1 MTLRPRNSMAAALS
15 ILMTVVIWLTV
26 VIGALVF
33 VLLLIGLFT
42 SMNAGALSLPGGDA
56 VADISPLN
64 FVFTLAT
71 LAVILPG
78 IIYVCLQ
85 LRRILTTL
93 AEGDPFVPENA
104 QRLTRIAMALAVMEV
119 VSILFVL
126 CMRSFITP
134 EDAVSRPNLGVNF
147 VVWAAVAAL
156 FILSQVFREG
166 TRLREEEKMT
176 I

>member
-104 QRLTRIAMALAVMEV
+104 QRLTRIALALAVMEV

-126 CMRSFITP
+126 CMRSFIP
-134 EDAVSRPNLGVNF
+134 HEEAVSRPNLGINF

>member
-1 MTLRPRNSMAAALS
+1 MTSRPRNSMAAILS
-15 ILMTVVIWLTV
+15 VLMTVVIWFTAIIGAVVFLLL
-26 VIGALVF
+26 VIG
-33 VLLLIGLFT
+33 LIASL
-42 SMNAGALSLPGGDA
+42 NAGALSLPGGDA
-56 VADISPLN
+56 VADLSPLN

-71 LAVILPG
+71 VAVILPG
-78 IIYVCLQ
+78 IVYVSLQ
-85 LRRILTTL
+85 LRRILNTL

-104 QRLTRIAMALAVMEV
+104 QRLTRIALTLAVMEAA
-119 VSILFVL
+119 SIVFVL
-126 CMRSFITP
+126 CMRSFIPP
-134 EDAVSRPNLGVNF
+134 EDAISRPTLGINF

>member
-33 VLLLIGLFT
+33 LLLLIGLFT

-104 QRLTRIAMALAVMEV
+104 QRLTRIALALAVMEV

-134 EDAVSRPNLGVNF
+134 EDAVSRPNLGINF

>member
-1 MTLRPRNSMAAALS
+1 MAAALS

>member
-1 MTLRPRNSMAAALS
+1 MSSPQSNSMAAVLS
-15 ILMTVVIWLTV
+15 VLMTVVIWLTV
-26 VIGALVF
+26 IIGALVF
-33 VLLLIGLFT
+33 VLLLIGLFA
-42 SMNAGALSLPGGDA
+42 SLNSGALSLPGGDA

-71 LAVILPG
+71 ITVILPG
-78 IIYVCLQ
+78 IVYVCLQ

-93 AEGDPFVPENA
+93 AGGDPFVPDNA
-104 QRLTRIAMALAVMEV
+104 QRLTRIALALAVMEV
-119 VSILFVL
+119 ASILFVL
-126 CMRSFITP
+126 CMRSFIPP
-134 EDAVSRPNLGVNF
+134 EHAISRPNLGINF

>member
-1 MTLRPRNSMAAALS
+1 MAAILS
-15 ILMTVVIWLTV
+15 VLMTVVIWLTAIV
-26 VIGALVF
+26 GALVF
-33 VLLLIGLFT
+33 ILLLIGLVA
-42 SMNAGALSLPGGDA
+42 SLNSGALSLPGGDA
-56 VADISPLN
+56 VAEISPLN

-71 LAVILPG
+71 IAVILPG
-78 IIYVCLQ
+78 IIYVCMQ

-93 AEGDPFVPENA
+93 ADGDPFVPDNA
-104 QRLTRIAMALAVMEV
+104 QRLTRIALALGIMEV
-119 VSILFVL
+119 ASILFVL
-126 CMRSFITP
+126 CMRSFIPP
-134 EDAVSRPNLGVNF
+134 EEAISRPTLGVNF

>member
-1 MTLRPRNSMAAALS
+1 MTSSPRNSMAAALS
-15 ILMTVVIWLTV
+15 VLMTVVIWLTAIV
-26 VIGALVF
+26 GSLVF
-33 VLLLIGLFT
+33 VLLLIGLFA
-42 SMNAGALSLPGGDA
+42 SLNSGALSLPGGDA
-56 VADISPLN
+56 VADISSLN

-71 LAVILPG
+71 IAVILPG
-78 IIYVCLQ
+78 IVYVCVQ

-104 QRLTRIAMALAVMEV
+104 QRLTRIALALGVMEIA
-119 VSILFVL
+119 SIVFVL
-126 CMRSFITP
+126 CMRGFIP
-134 EDAVSRPNLGVNF
+134 AEDAISRPALGINF

>member
-104 QRLTRIAMALAVMEV
+104 QRLTRIALALAVMEV

-134 EDAVSRPNLGVNF
+134 EDAVSRPNLGINF